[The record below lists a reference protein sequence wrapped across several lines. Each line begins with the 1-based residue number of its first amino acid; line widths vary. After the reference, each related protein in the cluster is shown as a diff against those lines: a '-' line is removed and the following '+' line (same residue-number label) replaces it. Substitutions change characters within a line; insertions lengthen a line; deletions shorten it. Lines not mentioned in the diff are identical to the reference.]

1 MRLRCSGVMGASRG
15 GVDVMVLRGVASGAQ
30 IQMGGGASC
39 GIWVTLAGFSLAG
52 VRRSFAATVLVR
64 RRGVPCLATI
74 KKLRP
79 SVGVSV
85 RPLIE
90 GTLTALYRHNI
101 CRMVLL

>member
-1 MRLRCSGVMGASRG
+1 MQWRDGSLSRWG
-15 GVDVMVLRGVASGAQ
+15 GCDGVASGAQ

-74 KKLRP
+74 KFLRP

-85 RPLIE
+85 SPFKD
-90 GTLTALYRHNI
+90 
-101 CRMVLL
+101 